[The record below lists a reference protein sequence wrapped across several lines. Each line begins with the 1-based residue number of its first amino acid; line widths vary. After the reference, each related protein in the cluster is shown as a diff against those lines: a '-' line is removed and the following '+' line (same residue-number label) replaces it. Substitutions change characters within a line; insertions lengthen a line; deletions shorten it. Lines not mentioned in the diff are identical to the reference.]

1 MTGGTVV
8 VLGRTGRNFAAG
20 MSGGRA
26 FVLDLNADLV
36 NTEMVDVLAVPA
48 DQKEILKSIV
58 TSFFNETD
66 SQVAGNLLLDWESSL
81 LRISLVMPRDY
92 ARVLAAMEKAT
103 REGLP
108 VDQYVM
114 EVAANG

>member
-8 VLGRTGRNFAAG
+8 VLGATGRNFAAG

-26 FVLDLNADLV
+26 FMLDIDSANV
-36 NTEMVDVLAVPA
+36 NTEMVDLMAVPE
-48 DQKEILKSIV
+48 DQKEILKSLV
-58 TSFFNETD
+58 SDFQVETGSEIAAD
-66 SQVAGNLLLDWESSL
+66 LLANWSAALT
-81 LRISLVMPRDY
+81 RFTLVMPRDY
-92 ARVLAAMEKAT
+92 ARVLAAIERAN

-108 VDQYVM
+108 VDQVVM

>member
-1 MTGGTVV
+1 
-8 VLGRTGRNFAAG
+8 
-20 MSGGRA
+20 
-26 FVLDLNADLV
+26 
-36 NTEMVDVLAVPA
+36 MVDVLAVSA

-81 LRISLVMPRDY
+81 VRISLVMPRDY